1 MDVIAPMPGTVVAVA
16 AVGDPVE
23 ADGRV
28 VVLEAMK
35 MEHAVTSAVAG
46 RLIEACVSVGDTV
59 DGGSVLARIDPNPES
74 ESAIGSGSRAEAEGP
89 AAGPRAD
96 LDAVIDRHG
105 RLEDDRRPGAVE
117 RRDST
122 GRRTARANLVD
133 LVDAGSFTEYGPLAI
148 AAQERRRDVDEL
160 VERTSTDGIITG
172 IATINRD
179 QYGPTDTECAVMI
192 YDYTVLAGTQGFRTH
207 AKQDRVLQI
216 AQRRRLPVIVYAE
229 GGGGR
234 PGDVDVPGF
243 AHLDVPTF
251 NLMARMSGRA
261 PTVAVVSG
269 YCFAGNA
276 VLAATADVV
285 IATEDSNLGAGG
297 PAMIEG
303 GGLGRYEPSEIG
315 PIGDQVAAGVVDL
328 RVPDEAAATDAA
340 RRYLGYFQGARSDW
354 QAPDQA
360 RLRTLVPESRKQLYD
375 VRTVITTV
383 ADEDSTL
390 ELRAGFGPGIVTMLA
405 RVEGHPIGIVANDP
419 THLGG
424 ALDVDGADKAARF
437 EHLCEA
443 YDLPVLV
450 LCDTPGIM
458 VGPDAERAGT
468 LRHAAR
474 LMIAGANLTVPTGTV
489 VVRKG
494 YGLGAQAMAAGSF
507 KATDFTIA
515 WPTGEFGG
523 MNLEGAVRLGHRREL
538 EAIDDDVE
546 RAAATD
552 ALIAAAYEQGRAL
565 RAAELFEIDDVIDPA
580 ETRTWIRSLTRAV
593 GPARWR
599 TGDHRTHVDTW

>member
-1 MDVIAPMPGTVVAVA
+1 MDVTAPMPGTVVAVA
-16 AVGDPVE
+16 SVGDQVG
-23 ADGRV
+23 AGGQV
-28 VVLEAMK
+28 VMLEAMK
-35 MEHAVTSAVAG
+35 MEHVVTSETGGRVDDVCVA
-46 RLIEACVSVGDTV
+46 VGDTV
-59 DGGSVLARIDPNPES
+59 ERDTVLARIDAATTPRPEPRGS
-74 ESAIGSGSRAEAEGP
+74 SAPTEDVTDQC
-89 AAGPRAD
+89 RAD
-96 LDAVIDRHG
+96 VDRVQDRHD
-105 RLEDDRRPGAVE
+105 RLEDDRRPEAVE
-117 RRDST
+117 RRRAT
-122 GRRTARANLVD
+122 GRRTARANLAD
-133 LVDAGSFTEYGPLAI
+133 LVDAGSFTEYGGLAI
-148 AAQERRRDVDEL
+148 AAQERRRPVDEL

-172 IATINRD
+172 IGTVNADRF
-179 QYGPTDTECAVMI
+179 GPAAAECALMV

-207 AKQDRVLQI
+207 AKKDRVLEI
-216 AQRRRLPVIVYAE
+216 AHRRRLPVIVYAE

-243 AHLDVPTF
+243 SHLDVPTF
-251 NLMARMSGRA
+251 HNLAAMSGRA
-261 PTVAVVSG
+261 PTVAVVAG

-303 GGLGRYEPSEIG
+303 GGLGRVEPSVIG
-315 PIGDQVAAGVVDL
+315 PIDDQVAAGVVDI
-328 RVPDEAAATDAA
+328 RVADEAAATATA
-340 RRYLGYFQGARSDW
+340 RHYLGYFQGAVPAAP
-354 QAPDQA
+354 APDQD
-360 RLRTLVPESRKQLYD
+360 RLRTIVPESRKRLYA
-375 VRTVITTV
+375 VRTVIETL
-383 ADEDSTL
+383 ADEESVL
-390 ELRAGFGPGIVTMLA
+390 ELRAGFGPGMVTAVA
-405 RVEGHPIGIVANDP
+405 RVEGEPLGILANDP
-419 THLGG
+419 SHLGG
-424 ALDVDGADKAARF
+424 ALDVDGSDKAARF
-437 EHLCEA
+437 LHLCEA

-458 VGPDAERAGT
+458 VGPEAERAGT

-489 VVRKG
+489 VLRKG

-538 EAIDDDVE
+538 EAIEDDAE
-546 RAAATD
+546 RESATE
-552 ALIAAAYEQGRAL
+552 ALIAAAYEQGRAV

-580 ETRTWIRSLTRAV
+580 ATRTWVRSLTRAA

-599 TGDHRTHVDTW
+599 DRDHRSHVDAW